1 MRLSIVTTLYRS
13 APYIEEFCRRAGEA
27 AARIT
32 DDYEIVLVND
42 GSPDD
47 SLAVAVA
54 AYERDPHIRV
64 IDLSRNFGHHR
75 AMMTGLAHARG
86 DRVFLL
92 DADLEQQPELLPQF
106 AAEMER
112 SGADVVYGVQSKRTG
127 GLGERVIG
135 SLYYKLFNFLSST
148 EIPANIVTMRLMT
161 RRYVAALVRH
171 REREILIAGL
181 WVITGFEQVPLEISR
196 IAKGSTT
203 YTLKRK
209 MTAFVNGITAFSN
222 RPLIYVFYMGMTISF
237 VSVIAAAVLVVRK
250 LFFGYF
256 LAGWPSL
263 IVSIWLLG
271 GLTISCLGIIG
282 IYIAKLF
289 SESKRRPYAII
300 REVYERPE

>member
-13 APYIEEFCRRAGEA
+13 APYIGEFCRRAGEA

-171 REREILIAGL
+171 REREILIGGL
-181 WVITGFEQVPLEISR
+181 GERVI
-196 IAKGSTT
+196 GSL
-203 YTLKRK
+203 Y
-209 MTAFVNGITAFSN
+209 
-222 RPLIYVFYMGMTISF
+222 Y
-237 VSVIAAAVLVVRK
+237 K
-250 LFFGYF
+250 LFNF
-256 LAGWPSL
+256 LSSTEIPAN
-263 IVSIWLLG
+263 IVTMRLM
-271 GLTISCLGIIG
+271 T
-282 IYIAKLF
+282 
-289 SESKRRPYAII
+289 RRYVAALVRH
-300 REVYERPE
+300 REREI